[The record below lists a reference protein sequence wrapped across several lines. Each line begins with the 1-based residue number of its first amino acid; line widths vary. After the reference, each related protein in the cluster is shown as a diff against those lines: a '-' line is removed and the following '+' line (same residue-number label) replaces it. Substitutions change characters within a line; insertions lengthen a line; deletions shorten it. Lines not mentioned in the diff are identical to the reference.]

1 MSRTSYL
8 RRPLAALVLGAALAA
23 SVLMAAVVLAS
34 PAWAATYTVT
44 NNADS
49 GTGSLRQAI
58 IDADTT
64 TGVADTINFAT
75 SVSGQTITL
84 TSSQLPTITDGA
96 GLTIDGGSTN
106 ITISGANQVR
116 VFEVGSDA
124 KLTLSNLAVADGA
137 VSDSGGAILN
147 RGTLEVSNSTLSG
160 NSARF
165 GFGGGGGI
173 FNEVGTVSVINS
185 TISGNSA
192 TGEGSGGWGGG
203 ILNSQGTV
211 RVINSTISDNSATYR
226 GGGILNNGGTLEVI
240 KSTLSGNSSEG
251 NSGTGGGIYNQSGTA
266 TVSNSTISGN
276 RSSTYAGGIFNGAD
290 TVRVINST
298 ISGNSSTEGAAGGI
312 FNGGTVSL
320 INSTLSDNS
329 SPYGGG
335 GILNY
340 GTLEVSKS
348 TLSGN
353 SSTLSCCSYGGSI
366 ASFSGTL
373 EVSNST
379 FSGNS
384 AGVSGGGIG
393 IFGGTVSLINS
404 TLFGNSAAD
413 GSGIFKDLNGT
424 ATFKNTIV
432 AQSPSASG
440 QNCSGFEI
448 SDGGYN
454 IDSDT
459 SCGFTQA
466 TGSLSNTDP
475 LLDPAGLQDNG
486 GRTQTIALQPDSPAV
501 DLVGQG
507 ACPPPT
513 TDQRGVGRPQE
524 EACDSGAFELVQQ
537 PTPPDSDRDGTAD
550 TEDNCPEVANPD
562 QADANGD
569 GVGDACPIDTTPPTV
584 TCSVTPSTLSV
595 PANNHK
601 LVTVNAT
608 VDVKDDNG
616 SGPDG
621 FKLLSVTS
629 DQPDSGL
636 AKDDVPN
643 DIQGWDIGTNDT
655 SGQLRAERYGG
666 ARVYT
671 LTYQGFDKAGQ
682 SANCEAT
689 VTVPKPKKG

>member
-8 RRPLAALVLGAALAA
+8 RRPLAALLMAAALAA
-23 SVLMAAVVLAS
+23 SVVIAAVVLAS
-34 PAWAATYTVT
+34 PAWADTYTVT

-49 GTGSLRQAI
+49 GEGSLRQAI

-211 RVINSTISDNSATYR
+211 RVSNSTISDNSA
-226 GGGILNNGGTLEVI
+226 
-240 KSTLSGNSSEG
+240 SS
-251 NSGTGGGIYNQSGTA
+251 
-266 TVSNSTISGN
+266 
-276 RSSTYAGGIFNGAD
+276 YAGGIFNGAD
-290 TVRVINST
+290 TVSVINST

-353 SSTLSCCSYGGSI
+353 SSTLSCCGYGGSI
-366 ASFSGTL
+366 
-373 EVSNST
+373 
-379 FSGNS
+379 
-384 AGVSGGGIG
+384 
-393 IFGGTVSLINS
+393 
-404 TLFGNSAAD
+404 
-413 GSGIFKDLNGT
+413 
-424 ATFKNTIV
+424 
-432 AQSPSASG
+432 
-440 QNCSGFEI
+440 
-448 SDGGYN
+448 
-454 IDSDT
+454 
-459 SCGFTQA
+459 
-466 TGSLSNTDP
+466 
-475 LLDPAGLQDNG
+475 
-486 GRTQTIALQPDSPAV
+486 
-501 DLVGQG
+501 
-507 ACPPPT
+507 
-513 TDQRGVGRPQE
+513 
-524 EACDSGAFELVQQ
+524 
-537 PTPPDSDRDGTAD
+537 
-550 TEDNCPEVANPD
+550 
-562 QADANGD
+562 
-569 GVGDACPIDTTPPTV
+569 
-584 TCSVTPSTLSV
+584 
-595 PANNHK
+595 
-601 LVTVNAT
+601 
-608 VDVKDDNG
+608 
-616 SGPDG
+616 
-621 FKLLSVTS
+621 
-629 DQPDSGL
+629 
-636 AKDDVPN
+636 
-643 DIQGWDIGTNDT
+643 
-655 SGQLRAERYGG
+655 
-666 ARVYT
+666 
-671 LTYQGFDKAGQ
+671 
-682 SANCEAT
+682 
-689 VTVPKPKKG
+689 